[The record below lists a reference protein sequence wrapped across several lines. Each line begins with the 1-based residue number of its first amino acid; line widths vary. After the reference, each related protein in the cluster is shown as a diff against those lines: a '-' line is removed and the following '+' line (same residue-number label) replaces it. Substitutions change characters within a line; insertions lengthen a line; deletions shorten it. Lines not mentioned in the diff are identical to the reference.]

1 MKPCTRPK
9 PPAAHKSAAYKPA
22 VQIKTLNNIAAEGL
36 ALLGPDYKVGP
47 KIDHPQAIIVRSSS
61 LNTSQ
66 YPGLLAVARAGAGV
80 NNITVTEATK
90 AGVCV
95 FNTPGANAN
104 AVAELV
110 FMMLGVW
117 ARNLHQAH
125 DFCRQLNALNDEK
138 IKTRTEAEK
147 SNFKG
152 FELAGKTLGVIGL
165 GQIGTKVANGGAFRR
180 MRVIGFDPNP
190 ALKNIHLLSP
200 EVILARSLAELQENA
215 DIISLHLPLNDKTR
229 GLINPDFIKR
239 LKPGTALLNYA
250 RSPVV
255 DEEAILAALDSGQLG
270 IYINDFPS
278 QSLLRHQ
285 RVITTPHLGASTGE
299 SEEQCAKMAVSSLKN
314 YLEYG
319 TISHSVNFPAAE
331 AMIRHNTAC
340 RLIMINNDIPGMI
353 GFASQIIGNSGINIA
368 SYNNQSNGRIG
379 YNIIDLEG
387 LPGPEVIQTIE
398 NNSDVVRVR
407 LIQF

>member
-1 MKPCTRPK
+1 MR
-9 PPAAHKSAAYKPA
+9 
-22 VQIKTLNNIAAEGL
+22 IKTLNNIAAEGL
-36 ALLGPDYKVGP
+36 ALLGADYETGP
-47 KIDHPQAIIVRSSS
+47 EIDHPQAIIVRSSS
-61 LNTSQ
+61 VNTTQ
-66 YPGLLAVARAGAGV
+66 YPDLLAVARAGAGV
-80 NNITVTEATK
+80 NNITVTEATQ

-125 DFCRQLNALNDEK
+125 DFCRQLSALNNEK

-152 FELAGKTLGVIGL
+152 FELAGKTLGVLGL
-165 GQIGTKVANGGAFRR
+165 GQIGIKVANGGAFRR

-200 EVILARSLAELQENA
+200 KVLLARSLTELQENA

-229 GLINPDFIKR
+229 GLINSDFIKR
-239 LKPGTALLNYA
+239 LKPGAALLNYA
-250 RSPVV
+250 RGPVV
-255 DEEAILAALDSGQLG
+255 DEEAVLAALDSGQLS

-278 QSLLRHQ
+278 RSLLRHH

-314 YLEYG
+314 YLDYG

-331 AMIRHNTAC
+331 AIIRHNIAC

-379 YNIIDLEG
+379 YNIIDLED
-387 LPGPEVIQTIE
+387 LPGPEVTRTIE
-398 NNSDVVRVR
+398 NNPDVVRTR